1 MNLSKKGEELSMQL
15 QEEKEKV
22 AEAILKKNEYY
33 YQLLTEGRLIKY
45 ANKDK
50 TKRGTIKGFKWW

>member
-15 QEEKEKV
+15 QEERDRV
-22 AEAILKKNEYY
+22 NNAILEKNELY
-33 YQLLTEGRLIKY
+33 YQLLIEGRLIKY

-50 TKRGTIKGFKWW
+50 TKRGTIKSFEW